1 VVGSTLIYLFIATIQ
16 KVRICCGIK
25 AEFLLH
31 EATKTAILLLG
42 PNNKFRL
49 ALMFY
54 IDVKFEFS
62 V

>member
-1 VVGSTLIYLFIATIQ
+1 MVGSTLIYTFIATIP
-16 KVRICCGIK
+16 KARICCRIK

-31 EATKTAILLLG
+31 EATKTAILLLASK
-42 PNNKFRL
+42 NKFSF

-54 IDVKFEFS
+54 IDVNFECS